1 VQRRSYGISPLPVR
15 VAGGRSQGGAAERV
29 LARRGDLVQ
38 LRAGMQL
45 ESAVSPARVII
56 LKAQREDVEVCC
68 GGKPMVTPESKTGQ
82 DAVPAADDGSGLVL
96 GKRYQYEALD
106 LEFLCTR
113 AGAGELTVNG
123 EPFALKEAK
132 PLPSSD

>member
-1 VQRRSYGISPLPVR
+1 
-15 VAGGRSQGGAAERV
+15 
-29 LARRGDLVQ
+29 VQ

-45 ESAVSPARVII
+45 ESVVSPARVIVI
-56 LKAQREDVEVCC
+56 RAQKDDVEVSC
-68 GGKPMVTPESKTGQ
+68 GGIAMVTVEKAAGAGAPPS
-82 DAVPAADDGSGLVL
+82 ADDGSGPVL
-96 GKRYQYEALD
+96 GKRYALEELG

-123 EPFALKEAK
+123 EPLVLKEPK

>member
-1 VQRRSYGISPLPVR
+1 
-15 VAGGRSQGGAAERV
+15 
-29 LARRGDLVQ
+29 VQ

-45 ESAVSPARVII
+45 ESVVSPARVII
-56 LKAQREDVEVCC
+56 IRAQKDDVEVCC
-68 GGKPMVTPESKTGQ
+68 GGIAMVTVEKTTG
-82 DAVPAADDGSGLVL
+82 DGAPPSADGGSGPVL
-96 GKRYQYEALD
+96 GKRYAHEELG

-123 EPFALKEAK
+123 EPLVLKEPK